1 MPSIDHLTFS
11 TEWLDPYEVRLTVSG
26 SIDAAN
32 AADLAAYVFRR
43 GANSRRLVLDMTGVD
58 FLSTAGFSILCTIGE
73 RCVRAGVDWE
83 LVSNPTVRRVVE
95 ICDPHR
101 TLPLAAA

>member
-11 TEWLDPYEVRLTVSG
+11 TEWLTARDVRITVAG

-32 AADLAAYVFRR
+32 APELAAYVFRR
-43 GANSRRLVLDMTGVD
+43 AANSRNLTLDMTGVD
-58 FLSTAGFSILCTIGE
+58 FLSTAGFSTLCTIGE
-73 RCVRAGVDWE
+73 RCVRAGVGWQV
-83 LVSNPTVRRVVE
+83 VSNPTVRRVVE

>member
-11 TEWLDPYEVRLTVSG
+11 TEWLAPFEVRITVAG

-32 AADLAAYVFRR
+32 AGTLEEYVLRR
-43 GANSRRLVLDMTGVD
+43 GANSRRLTLDLTGVD
-58 FLSTAGFSILCTIGE
+58 FLSTAGFSALCTVGE
-73 RCVRAGVDWE
+73 RCARADVEWT
-83 LVSNPTVRRVVE
+83 LVSNPTVRRVLG

-101 TLPLAAA
+101 TMPEAA